1 MEQKQNK
8 MAVMPMGKLLV
19 NMSLPLMLSL
29 IIQSLYNIV
38 DSIFVSRL
46 SQDALTATSL
56 AYPVQFLMIAISVG
70 TAVGLNALMSRKVGQ
85 NDPHGAG
92 TIATTGLILCLITA
106 LIFSLTGIFFSDAL
120 AHSFT
125 DDPEIAALTAR
136 YMSICVSLCYGIFLE
151 TLAQRMLTAVGLT
164 TLSMVSLIVGAVTN
178 IILDPIMIFGYFG
191 FPSLGIAGAAIATV
205 IGQWAGAATALL
217 LNLKKNPSIH
227 FIRYG
232 YQFRLEDVAKI
243 YKIGLPTMVMQ
254 AVGSVMITLI
264 NKVLMPVSSSAVAFF
279 GAYYKLQGFVMMPM
293 NGLGQAAIPI
303 AAFNLGAS
311 DRQRIRELWK
321 LLVPA
326 AMIFALL
333 GTVVFVFMPSALLSL
348 FSAGD
353 EMLAIGIPAL
363 RIIGVTFPL
372 AAYVIVSGYFC
383 SGLGNGLVNMIGGAL
398 RQLIVLVPCF
408 VLLLKTMGLAYAWY
422 AFWLSETTAFVFCLF
437 AVRYELKTKAS
448 E

>member
-46 SQDALTATSL
+46 SEDALTATSL

-85 NDPHGAG
+85 NDSHGAG
-92 TIATTGLILCLITA
+92 TIATTGLILCLLTA
-106 LIFSLTGIFFSDAL
+106 LVFSLTGIFFSDTL
-120 AHSFT
+120 ARSFT
-125 DDPEIAALTAR
+125 ADPEIASLTSR

-191 FPSLGIAGAAIATV
+191 FPALGIAGAAIATV
-205 IGQWAGAATALL
+205 IGQWAGAATALY
-217 LNLKKNPSIH
+217 LNRKKNPSIH
-227 FIRYG
+227 FIREG
-232 YQFRLEDVAKI
+232 YQFRMEDVLKI
-243 YKIGLPTMVMQ
+243 YKIGLPTMIMQ

-303 AAFNLGAS
+303 AAFNLGAGNTK
-311 DRQRIRELWK
+311 RIRELWK
-321 LLVPA
+321 LLVPGA
-326 AMIFALL
+326 LAFAVTGTLIFVLMP
-333 GTVVFVFMPSALLSL
+333 GTLLSL
-348 FSAGD
+348 FAAGE
-353 EMLAIGIPAL
+353 EMLSIGVPAL

-372 AAYVIVSGYFC
+372 AAYVIVAGYFC
-383 SGLGNGLVNMIGGAL
+383 SGLGNGVVNMTGGAL

-408 VLLLKTMGLAYAWY
+408 ILLLKTMGLSYSWY
-422 AFWLSETTAFVFCLF
+422 AFWLSEAAAFVFCLF
-437 AVRYELKTKAS
+437 AVKRELRMKAGN
-448 E
+448 